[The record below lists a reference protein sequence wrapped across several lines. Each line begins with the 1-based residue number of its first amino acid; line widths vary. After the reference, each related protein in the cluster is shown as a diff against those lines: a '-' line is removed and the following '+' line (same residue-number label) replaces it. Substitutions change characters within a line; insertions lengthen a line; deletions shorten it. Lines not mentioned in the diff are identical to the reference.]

1 MTIYKNNWLHFLM
14 IEEGEKKKS
23 EKKKLA
29 GEALL
34 HCLILTSTL
43 PLSDWG
49 QAHLSSRVSWLDLQ
63 LGCFEGFPFF
73 APSGFGPNSEY
84 SHANMA
90 G

>member
-23 EKKKLA
+23 EKKKSA

-49 QAHLSSRVSWLDLQ
+49 QAHLSSRVS
-63 LGCFEGFPFF
+63 
-73 APSGFGPNSEY
+73 
-84 SHANMA
+84 
-90 G
+90 

>member
-23 EKKKLA
+23 EKKKSA

-34 HCLILTSTL
+34 HCLILTSIL

-49 QAHLSSRVSWLDLQ
+49 QAHLSSRVS
-63 LGCFEGFPFF
+63 
-73 APSGFGPNSEY
+73 
-84 SHANMA
+84 
-90 G
+90 